1 MGKAVDVVSKFG
13 MVSSDNALAS
23 QVGRDIL
30 QAGGNAVDAAVA
42 TALALCVVKPAS
54 NGIGGYGGQ
63 MVIYLSSKRRVVT
76 IDYNTRA
83 PKAATEGMFEIE
95 DNTKK
100 YGLGEFA
107 PVVNNA
113 NFVGPLAVSVPGTV
127 AGLSL
132 AAEKFGRLGWGKVME
147 PIIRLAADGFPVYP
161 GLAAQLEWLKNGA
174 DEDSIATMFPDG
186 SIPQEGEI
194 WVQSDLARLLETL
207 AADPRSFYVGEI
219 AEKIANRVQSLGG
232 ILTLSD
238 MAEYKAQ
245 ICKPLVL
252 EYRGKQVHAC
262 PALSG
267 SPTALEILSV
277 LNVLSPEPYSAND
290 SKYWA
295 DLADTLVLAWR
306 DRFKYIGDVP
316 GIERKIRWLISSK
329 HAGKLARRIKKGPV
343 ARRLRKSETVGC
355 TVSLVACDSE
365 HNMVALT
372 QTHGGGWG
380 AKVGVPGLGIVLNHG
395 MSRFDPRPGFP
406 NSVGPGKAV
415 MHNMS
420 PLIVTSNGNPVAAF
434 GLPGGRMIPNMVA
447 QFAVNII
454 DFDMTPAETLN
465 RPRIHTHLAG
475 MLIEKHL
482 PETAREAMRARGHML
497 EERETLAGLAS
508 CIRIDGSQI
517 VGASG
522 AGVEG
527 AAGVLE

>member
-13 MVSSDNALAS
+13 IVASDNALAS

-30 QAGGNAVDAAVA
+30 RDGGNAVDAAVA
-42 TALALCVVKPAS
+42 TALALCVAKPAS

-63 MVIYLSSKRRVVT
+63 MVIYLSRRKRVVT

-83 PKAATEGMFEIE
+83 PKAATEDMYEIE
-95 DNTKK
+95 DTSKK

-113 NFVGPLAVSVPGTV
+113 NFVGPLAVSVPATV

-132 AAEKFGRLGWGKVME
+132 AAEKFGRLGWTRVIE
-147 PIIRLAADGFPVYP
+147 PIVRLAADGFVVYP
-161 GLAAQLEWLKNGA
+161 GLTSHLEGLKNGA

-186 SIPQEGEI
+186 NIPQEGET
-194 WVQSDLARLLETL
+194 WVQPDLARLLETL
-207 AADPRSFYVGEI
+207 ASDPRSFYEGEI
-219 AEKIANRVQSLGG
+219 AQKIVDRVQSLGG
-232 ILTLSD
+232 ILAFDD
-238 MAEYKAQ
+238 MAEYRAQ
-245 ICKPLVL
+245 VRKPLVI
-252 EYRGKQVHAC
+252 EYRGKKIHAC

-277 LNVLSPEPYSAND
+277 LKALSSEPYSSDDPN
-290 SKYWA
+290 YWA
-295 DLADTLVLAWR
+295 DLADTLVLVWR

-316 GIERKIRWLISSK
+316 GIERKINWLISSK
-329 HAGKLARRIKKGPV
+329 HAGKLARRIRKGPV
-343 ARRLRKSETVGC
+343 ARRRFRYEMDGC
-355 TVSLVACDSE
+355 TVSLVTCDSE

-406 NSVGPGKAV
+406 NSVGPGKTV

-420 PLIVTSNGNPVAAF
+420 PLVVTSDGSPVAAF

-454 DFDMTPAETLN
+454 DFDMTPAEALN

-475 MLIEKHL
+475 MLVEKHL
-482 PETAREAMRARGHML
+482 PEAAREAMRARGHVL
-497 EERETLAGLAS
+497 EDRDTLAGLAS
-508 CIRIDGSQI
+508 CIRIDGKQI
-517 VGASG
+517 IGASG
-522 AGVEG
+522 AGVDG
-527 AAGVLE
+527 AAGVME